1 MPTVEVILYFSGTGN
16 TRFAAH
22 RLATALGETRCT
34 ELLRSEE
41 RPAIEAESALG
52 ILFPIYAWGIPK
64 MFRQALE
71 QLEVKGKPDY
81 VYAVCTCGDDTG
93 TTAQELR
100 TLLQKKGLHL
110 DAIAS
115 VQMPETYVAL
125 PGFGLDTKEAALRK
139 LQEACH
145 RLDLLAERINRR
157 EKFTDTVPGGMPW
170 LKSHVIKPVFYAC
183 LISDRLF
190 YTTSECNHCGKCSKA
205 CPVGNIRLQN
215 GQPQWKGHCT
225 GCLACYHRCPKAAI
239 HYGKRTKGKGQYEI
253 DNLTKQLP
261 PTNR

>member
-1 MPTVEVILYFSGTGN
+1 MPTAEVILFFSGTGN
-16 TRFAAH
+16 TRLAAH
-22 RLATALGETRCT
+22 RMAEALGETHCT

-41 RPAIEAESALG
+41 RPAIEADSVLG
-52 ILFPIYAWGIPK
+52 ILFPVYAWGIPK

-71 QLEVKGKPDY
+71 ELEVKGRPRY

-100 TLLQKKGLHL
+100 TLLQKKGLAL

-125 PGFGLDTKEAALRK
+125 PGFGLDTKAEALRK

-145 RLDLLAERINRR
+145 RLDQLAARIGRE
-157 EKFTDTVPGGMPW
+157 EKFSETVPGGMPW
-170 LKSHVIKPVFYAC
+170 LKSHAIKPVFYAC

-190 YTTSECNHCGKCSKA
+190 HVTDACNLCGKCQRA
-205 CPVGNIRLQN
+205 CPVGNIRLRD
-215 GQPQWKGHCT
+215 GHPQWAGQCT
-225 GCLACYHRCPKAAI
+225 GCLACYHRCPQAAI

-261 PTNR
+261 PTKR